1 MAESR
6 GIQRLISELRRRKV
20 FRVAIVYG
28 IVAWLLI
35 QVAQATFEPLNLP
48 HWTLTLVV
56 MLAILGFPISV
67 ALAWAF
73 ETTPEGIRW
82 EKPAD
87 EPKASDATA
96 LTAARAPA
104 NDNKAPSVAV
114 LPFVDMSPDRDQD
127 YFCEGMAE
135 EILNALTRIEGLR
148 VAARTSSFQFKGR
161 AVDVRKVAQE
171 LGVNSVLEGSVRKA
185 GAQLRV
191 TAQLI
196 NAGDGYHLW
205 SDRYDRG
212 LEDVFAI
219 QEEIATKITEAL
231 ELRLTRQDRDAIQ
244 VKPTGAIQAY
254 DYYLRGRQ
262 FVNQFGKRRIGF
274 AIQMFDKAI
283 EIDPDYA
290 PAYAGLTLANAQMYM
305 FFDPDPKFCAAAE
318 AASGR
323 AIALDP
329 GSAEAHTTR
338 GIAELMG
345 DHFEAAEQAFERAIA
360 LNPKSFDAHYNY
372 ARGCVTRGEFA
383 RAAALFERAA
393 EVRPEDYQALLLS
406 VQAYRRLG
414 RKEEE
419 RSAAE
424 RGFERARRTLDLNP
438 GDVRALYLGASGL
451 QIAGRSREARE
462 WGERALA
469 LEPDEPSVL
478 YNVACLY
485 ALAGESDRAM
495 ELLERA
501 VLPGMANRVW
511 LEHDSDLDSLRE
523 IPRFKAFFAT
533 LS

>member
-1 MAESR
+1 MSEVR
-6 GIQRLISELRRRKV
+6 RIPRFIKELRRRKV
-20 FRVAIVYG
+20 IRVAIVYG
-28 IVAWLLI
+28 VVAWLLV

-48 HWTLTLVV
+48 RWTLTLVI

-73 ETTPEGIRW
+73 ESTPEGVRR
-82 EKPAD
+82 EKSAD
-87 EPKASDATA
+87 DVG
-96 LTAARAPA
+96 ARQAPA
-104 NDNKAPSVAV
+104 SAAAVSDHHPPSIAV

-161 AVDVRKVAQE
+161 AADIRKVAQE
-171 LGVNSVLEGSVRKA
+171 LGVNTVLEGSVRKA
-185 GAQLRV
+185 GTQLRV

-196 NAGDGYHLW
+196 SAGDGYHLW

-212 LEDVFAI
+212 IEDVFAI
-219 QEEIATKITEAL
+219 QDEIATKITEAL
-231 ELRLTRQDRDAIQ
+231 KLRLTPQDRDAIQ
-244 VKPTGAIQAY
+244 GKATGEVQAY

-262 FVNQFGKRRIGF
+262 FINQWGKRRTGY

-283 EIDPDYA
+283 EADPNYA
-290 PAYAGLTLANAQMYM
+290 PAYAGLTIANAIMYM
-305 FFDPDPKFCAAAE
+305 FFDPDAKFCAAAE
-318 AASGR
+318 RASAR

-345 DHFEAAEQAFERAIA
+345 RHLDEAEQAFERAIA
-360 LNPKSFDAHYNY
+360 LNPKSFDAHYY
-372 ARGCVTRGEFA
+372 FARCCVTRGEYA
-383 RAAALFERAA
+383 RATALYEKAAD
-393 EVRPEDYQALLLS
+393 VRPEDYQALLLS
-406 VQAYRRLG
+406 IQAHRSLG
-414 RKEEE
+414 RRDAE

-424 RGFERARRTLDLNP
+424 RGFERTRRALELNP
-438 GDVRALYLGASGL
+438 GDVRALYLGATAL
-451 QIAGRSREARE
+451 HILGRSKEARE

-478 YNVACLY
+478 YNVACMF
-485 ALAGESDRAM
+485 ALEGEHDRSM
-495 ELLERA
+495 DLLERA

-511 LEHDSDLDSLRE
+511 LEHDSDLDSLRTL
-523 IPRFKAFFAT
+523 PRFKAFLAT
-533 LS
+533 LK